1 MLLLKRG
8 MLLMLRWLNRGGWRH
23 LLAYEKVLWW
33 KAVTMS
39 KKFYSAAISA
49 AGPYLPKLACFSAAA
64 EWLHAVDPYHH
75 RKSSPMDTPP
85 NTSEAKANAMSN
97 NPGREVAN
105 IHTFGMGRIC
115 TEEKQRTGSSFSSAW
130 ELWTMCRLS
139 LFKSCQTLWVAESQG
154 MVSNHIMEEESI
166 AIIRHFWCYIN
177 KSY

>member
-8 MLLMLRWLNRGGWRH
+8 MLLMLRWLNRGGWCH

-64 EWLHAVDPYHH
+64 ERLHAVDPYHH

-97 NPGREVAN
+97 
-105 IHTFGMGRIC
+105 
-115 TEEKQRTGSSFSSAW
+115 EEQSWQG
-130 ELWTMCRLS
+130 
-139 LFKSCQTLWVAESQG
+139 SCQYSHIWHGKNLHWRETKNRKFILECLRAMDHVPLIFVQILPNFVSSRVSGNGFQLCFFILWKRRV
-154 MVSNHIMEEESI
+154 
-166 AIIRHFWCYIN
+166 
-177 KSY
+177 